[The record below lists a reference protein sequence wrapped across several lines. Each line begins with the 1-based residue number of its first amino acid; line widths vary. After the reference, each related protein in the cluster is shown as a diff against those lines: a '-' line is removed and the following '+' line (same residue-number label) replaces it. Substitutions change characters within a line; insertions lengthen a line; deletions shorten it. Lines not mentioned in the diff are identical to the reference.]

1 MRFIFMMDG
10 LCVCVCERV
19 DRRDCPS
26 EESVCITFKA
36 ECRTIKQ
43 NVNDAQCNFLVNKGY

>member
-1 MRFIFMMDG
+1 MYALYFHDG
-10 LCVCVCERV
+10 WIVCVCERV